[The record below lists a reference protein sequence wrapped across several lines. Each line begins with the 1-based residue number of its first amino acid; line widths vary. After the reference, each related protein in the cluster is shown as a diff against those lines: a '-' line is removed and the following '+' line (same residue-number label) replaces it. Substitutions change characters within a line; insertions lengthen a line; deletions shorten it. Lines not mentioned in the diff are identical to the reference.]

1 MCDWTGVLSAFQ
13 ISFDWAQAE
22 SAGRASIATMKHL
35 TAKDNTRFFTNNS
48 FFHGTQET
56 VKQSIH
62 GRAVPDSITVA

>member
-48 FFHGTQET
+48 FSHSIQE
-56 VKQSIH
+56 
-62 GRAVPDSITVA
+62 GREWCTPTEELTDPVAVA